1 MKKLLLLIFIT
12 SLIFYSCDY
21 FKLQSY
27 KEWQKTSD
35 IDTDVDV
42 FIGGFNYDGS
52 DYSPCYWKNGV
63 AVSLGSYNCAALP
76 VVYSIA
82 LDVEDIYCGGS
93 YYNGTVLNACYWKN
107 GKQVLVELDNTTQTS
122 EIYSIAVAGGTVFA
136 CGFERNGSHNK
147 ACFWING
154 KKYSLPDPGT
164 GDSYGRAIVV
174 DKETYDFYIA
184 GYYSTTN
191 AHACY
196 WKNGSECITL
206 PTPYT
211 GESLANTIALSNGK
225 IYCGGRSY
233 NGNNIPC
240 YWVDGK
246 CIELPYT
253 ASGTIFGMTVYDGSV
268 YCTGRESNYTALWKD
283 TSLLWSDTSLANGY
297 GRGVAVYD
305 NDVYVAGYAS
315 SIPYLWKNGN
325 STVLPYSTQGQ
336 ALCVVVRA
344 KR

>member
-12 SLIFYSCDY
+12 SLIFYGCDY

-42 FIGGFNYDGS
+42 FIGGVNYDGANNR
-52 DYSPCYWKNGV
+52 YPCYWKNGV

-76 VVYSIA
+76 AVYSIA

-122 EIYSIAVAGGTVFA
+122 EIYSITVAGGTVFA
-136 CGFERNGSHNK
+136 CGSEFNGHNK

-154 KKYSLPDPGT
+154 KKHSLPDSGI
-164 GDSYGRAIVV
+164 GDSFGKSIVV

-184 GYYSTTN
+184 GFYSTSI
-191 AHACY
+191 AYACY
-196 WKNGSECITL
+196 WKNGELSAL
-206 PTPYT
+206 PFP
-211 GESLANTIALSNGK
+211 A
-225 IYCGGRSY
+225 
-233 NGNNIPC
+233 
-240 YWVDGK
+240 
-246 CIELPYT
+246 T
-253 ASGTIFGMTVYDGSV
+253 ASSAQAYSI
-268 YCTGRESNYTALWKD
+268 
-283 TSLLWSDTSLANGY
+283 
-297 GRGVAVYD
+297 AVK
-305 NDVYVAGYAS
+305 
-315 SIPYLWKNGN
+315 P
-325 STVLPYSTQGQ
+325 
-336 ALCVVVRA
+336 